1 MSTATLS
8 DVPDDR
14 SALRRQIYWV
24 LIALSAGAMIGRV
37 LAVNSV
43 DKAAL
48 EVVRAREGR
57 RDWQLQRPFLS
68 GNDRSRW
75 CTIRALVEQGT
86 YAIDDIQTQP
96 GWDTIDMVKHDGR
109 LYSSKPPLLP
119 TLLAGPY
126 WIVYQTTGA
135 TLATHPYA
143 IGRGMLLLVQVLPLL
158 IYFALLA
165 RIVERY
171 GTTDWGRIFV
181 VATAVFGT
189 FLTTFAV
196 TLNNHVIAAACAMAA
211 IYPALRI
218 VYDGERRLRYFAWA
232 GFFAAFTAANEL
244 PALAFL
250 AAVAAG
256 LLLTAWRPTLV
267 AFAPAAIVVAAGFFG
282 TNYAAHGSLIPAYA
296 HRGDGEG
303 ENWYEY
309 TYERGGRTRDS
320 YWKNRQGID
329 QGEASPALYAVHV
342 LIGHHGIF
350 SLTPVWLLT
359 LVGFV
364 LACRPGTALRQLTLL
379 TALVSL
385 ACVTFYLSRPLID
398 RNYGGM
404 TSGMRWFFWLAPL
417 WLLAMLPA
425 ADWFASRR
433 WARGVALVALAL
445 SVLAASYPTWNPWT
459 HPWLLDWFL
468 HLGWTRFS

>member
-1 MSTATLS
+1 MSMESHEAPS
-8 DVPDDR
+8 DGR
-14 SALRRQIYWV
+14 AALRRQIYWL
-24 LIALSAGAMIGRV
+24 LIAIAAGAMVGRV

-43 DKAAL
+43 DKIAL
-48 EVVRAREGR
+48 ETQRAREGK

-75 CTIRALVEQGT
+75 CTIRALAEQGT
-86 YAIDDIQTQP
+86 YAIDDIQDQP
-96 GWDTIDMVKHDGR
+96 GWDTIDMVKHDGH

-126 WIVYQTTGA
+126 WVIYRTTGA
-135 TLATHPYA
+135 SLASHPYS
-143 IGRGMLLLVQVLPLL
+143 IGRGMLLCVQVLPLVV
-158 IYFALLA
+158 YFGLLA
-165 RIVERY
+165 CVVERY
-171 GTTDWGRIFV
+171 GTTDWGRLFV

-196 TLNNHVIAAACAMAA
+196 TLNNHVFAAASCMAA
-211 IYPALRI
+211 VYPAIRI
-218 VYDGERRLRYFAWA
+218 VYDGERRWHYFAVA
-232 GFFAAFTAANEL
+232 GFFAAFAAANEL
-244 PALAFL
+244 PALAFFAAL
-250 AAVAAG
+250 AVA
-256 LLLTAWRPTLV
+256 LLMTAWRETLL
-267 AFAPAAIVVAAGFFG
+267 AFVPAALIVAAGFFG
-282 TNYAAHGSLIPAYA
+282 TNYAAHGSLVPAYG
-296 HRGDGEG
+296 HREEG

-320 YWKNRQGID
+320 YWLNRQGID
-329 QGEASPALYAVHV
+329 RGEPSPAMYALHV

-359 LVGFV
+359 LVGFG
-364 LACRPGTALRQLTLL
+364 LACRRGAVLRQLTLL

-385 ACVTFYLSRPLID
+385 ACLAFYLSRPLVD

-425 ADWFASRR
+425 ADWFAGRR
-433 WARGVALVALAL
+433 WARGLALVLLAF
-445 SVLAASYPTWNPWT
+445 SVLSANYPTWNPWT
-459 HPWLLDWFL
+459 HPWLFDWFAK
-468 HLGWTRFS
+468 LGWTQF